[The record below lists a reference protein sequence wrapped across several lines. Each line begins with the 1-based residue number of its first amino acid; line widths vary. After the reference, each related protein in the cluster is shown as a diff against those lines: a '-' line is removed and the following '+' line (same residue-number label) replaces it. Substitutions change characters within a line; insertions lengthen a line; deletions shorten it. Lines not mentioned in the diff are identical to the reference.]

1 MLQAGV
7 YPFSMLLRII
17 LFFFFVSL
25 NFLSYSQKHDNVWVV
40 GLGFEENPNDSIWG
54 KSLIDFSTTPPSTI
68 YNGWEGM
75 RFSETNASIC
85 DREGNLLF
93 YSNGIYIADK
103 NNDPMPGGDGLNPGE
118 IADEFGGS
126 GYIADQGAL
135 VLPHPTDSTLFYLI
149 HSNLEYPTNDLSVHT
164 SRIYYT
170 LVDMKLNSGLGA
182 VVEKNVEIVVD
193 TLGPGKLSSVKHAN
207 GRDWWILAFEYDSDY
222 YYKILLGT
230 DGFSIEKVGISE
242 IILRGKGGCVFSPD
256 GEKYIRYSVHN
267 ISTGN
272 YLYINS
278 FDRCSG
284 DLQVIE
290 VDTIIDEA
298 YFGGVAVSAN
308 SRYLYVSS
316 HSYLYQYDLEALNIS
331 ATKDTV
337 AIYDGY
343 TSIQPTFFQFPQ
355 LAPDDKIYISCFGTT
370 NVFHVIEEPDLP
382 GEACQVN
389 QHSFQLPTYRILTMV
404 NFPNYRLG
412 ALEGSPCDT
421 LGVSTTT
428 IPQKAPSLY
437 LYPNP
442 TDGLLNLEWQA
453 ARPDNIKVHDL
464 MGRLVYKRS
473 VPMTA
478 ESTLRIDLGHLASG
492 VYLVSAW
499 ENGGMA
505 LQKKVVVNR

>member
-1 MLQAGV
+1 MT
-7 YPFSMLLRII
+7 LRII
-17 LFFFFVSL
+17 FFFFFIGL
-25 NFLSYSQKHDNVWVV
+25 NFLCYSQKHDNVWVV

-54 KSLIDFSTTPPSTI
+54 KSLIDFSTTPPSTM

-126 GYIADQGAL
+126 GYISPQGAMA
-135 VLPHPTDSTLFYLI
+135 LPHLLDSNLYYLI
-149 HSNLEYPTNDLSVHT
+149 HGNLEFPTNELITHS
-164 SRIYYT
+164 SRLYYT
-170 LVDMKLNSGLGA
+170 LVDMSLNNGLGA
-182 VVEKNVEIVVD
+182 VVEKNVEIFID
-193 TLGPGKLSSVKHAN
+193 TFDIGKLTAVKHAN
-207 GRDWWILAFEYDSDY
+207 GRDWWILVAEYESND
-222 YYKILLGT
+222 YYKILFSPE
-230 DGFSIEKVGISE
+230 GFEVEKVETDIEFRIG
-242 IILRGKGGCVFSPD
+242 LGGAVYSPD
-256 GEKYIRYSVHN
+256 GTKYARLSLHN
-267 ISTGN
+267 LITGD
-272 YLYINS
+272 YLYMSS
-278 FDRCSG
+278 FDRCTGEISEI
-284 DLQVIE
+284 VI
-290 VDTIIDEA
+290 DTLGGA
-298 YFGGVAVSAN
+298 GTGGVAISPN
-308 SRYLYVSS
+308 SRYLYVAYTN
-316 HSYLYQYDLEALNIS
+316 YLFQYDLEAPDIA
-331 ATKDTV
+331 ATRDTV

-343 TSIQPTFFQFPQ
+343 TSIQATVFQFPQ

-428 IPQKAPSLY
+428 VLQKVPSLY